1 MEQFTASCHLNP
13 RGSNA
18 LFWPLQTLH
27 SYLQISTQ
35 THPDTPHPI
44 PTLHIMVY
52 LVEWSVIKKWPTV
65 NELDMPGVLWLKVDE
80 GNQWLSVT
88 EILISTPLSWES
100 SDDMPSNNTVRS
112 RLGREAPGC
121 LKSSVI
127 TLFCIADLR
136 VRAIA
141 TQLDNL
147 NEMGIRVQEFWGPI
161 TKGKVRVLA
170 ITDSRSKGMIVVVSL
185 V

>member
-1 MEQFTASCHLNP
+1 
-13 RGSNA
+13 
-18 LFWPLQTLH
+18 
-27 SYLQISTQ
+27 
-35 THPDTPHPI
+35 
-44 PTLHIMVY
+44 
-52 LVEWSVIKKWPTV
+52 
-65 NELDMPGVLWLKVDE
+65 MPGVLWLKVDE

-147 NEMGIRVQEFWGPI
+147 NEMGIRVQEF
-161 TKGKVRVLA
+161 
-170 ITDSRSKGMIVVVSL
+170 
-185 V
+185 